1 MTKVIQQQSHSQK
14 NHEPIEKAVAVG
26 YDDGTADSE
35 LEDTI

>member
-1 MTKVIQQQSHSQK
+1 MSQSK
-14 NHEPIEKAVAVG
+14 KAVAVG